1 MRASDIDKTA
11 NIFRNHIIDEKI
23 FLLSFDT
30 WEWFILKFAV
40 RLLQLDIFGCVFV
53 CEWVG
58 DDVFR
63 ILILPG
69 TEDNGDTGDWVNR
82 ARTDTET
89 RRQYG

>member
-11 NIFRNHIIDEKI
+11 NIFRNHITDNKY
-23 FLLSFDT
+23 FFQSRV
-30 WEWFILKFAV
+30 EWYILKFAV

-58 DDVFR
+58 NDVFR

-82 ARTDTET
+82 AGTYTET
-89 RRQYG
+89 WRQYG